1 MRELAL
7 VKIVSQHHVL
17 NPRPSD
23 SSLPSRRINPFL
35 IEIFFSSEI
44 KSSQYSIPDDGRV
57 SEDTKSLIRKLLL
70 VDASRRMSASQVRE
84 SLESTITIWKSISPS
99 ASNFQVLLLTLSYQI
114 LEQIIKCSQ

>member
-1 MRELAL
+1 M
-7 VKIVSQHHVL
+7 VSQHQVL
-17 NPRPSD
+17 NLRPSD
-23 SSLPSRRINPFL
+23 SSLPSLRINPFL
-35 IEIFFSSEI
+35 IDFFLSSEI

-99 ASNFQVLLLTLSYQI
+99 ASNFQVLVLTFRDQLLKEN
-114 LEQIIKCSQ
+114 LEFLAPKVVES